1 MQHAVGA
8 PLPPPQ
14 GPGNGPAGWTHQ
26 AQHPGHPG
34 PPGPP
39 PPPAPQGQGQGWT
52 GPAPH
57 HAPAPVSRETT
68 GHVQL

>member
-34 PPGPP
+34 PPGPQHQSP
-39 PPPAPQGQGQGWT
+39 GELEPRLAPGARRGLPGA
-52 GPAPH
+52 APGG
-57 HAPAPVSRETT
+57 V
-68 GHVQL
+68 V